1 MALSE
6 IRRDLGFVEGPVWT
20 GASLLVTSITRGL
33 VYELRPDGS
42 ALREYA
48 APGGGPNGL
57 ARASDGAVFAAQGGG
72 GHFDME
78 FASKRPPGLLRI
90 DPDGTIGYAV
100 KAGLTAPSDCAFGPG
115 GLLWFTDPQ
124 ETFETPTPGKVVTY
138 DPVSGAAEKVTVDE
152 HYAEGFYPNGIAF
165 GLDASTL
172 YVADTK
178 NRRVLVYDV
187 DGDRLSTPRP
197 FASTRGFPD
206 GLGVDS
212 EGNLYVALLTS
223 DALEVYSPA
232 GELVENIDIPGSRP
246 TNVCFAGD
254 DLELMVVTASKDG
267 CVLVGEAPVRGLR
280 LHSP

>member
-1 MALSE
+1 MELSE
-6 IRRDLGFVEGPVWT
+6 IVRDLGFVEGPVWT

-33 VYELRPDGS
+33 VYELGLDGS

-57 ARASDGAVFAAQGGG
+57 ARAASGTVFAAQGGG

-90 DPDGTIGYAV
+90 DPDGTVAYAV
-100 KAGLTAPSDCAFGPG
+100 EAGMTAPSDCAFGPG

-124 ETFETPTPGKVVTY
+124 ENFEIPSPGKVVAY
-138 DPVSGAAEKVTVDE
+138 DPVSGTAETVTADDN
-152 HYAEGFYPNGIAF
+152 YPEGFYPNGIAF
-165 GLDASTL
+165 GLDPSVL

-187 DGDRLSTPRP
+187 DGERLSAPRP
-197 FASTRGFPD
+197 FAATSGFPD
-206 GLGVDS
+206 GLAVDS

-223 DALEVYSPA
+223 DVLEVYSPV
-232 GELVENIDIPGSRP
+232 GELIENIEIPGSRP
-246 TNVCFAGD
+246 TNVCFAGN
-254 DLELMVVTASKDG
+254 DLETIVVTASKG
-267 CVLVGEAPVRGLR
+267 GRVLVGEAPVRGLR
-280 LHSP
+280 LHTL